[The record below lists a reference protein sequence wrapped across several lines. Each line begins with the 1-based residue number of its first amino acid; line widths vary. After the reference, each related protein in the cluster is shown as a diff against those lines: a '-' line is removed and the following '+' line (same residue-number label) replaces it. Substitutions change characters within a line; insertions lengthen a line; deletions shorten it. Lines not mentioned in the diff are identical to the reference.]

1 MNPPLFLIGIAGASG
16 CGKTH
21 LASVIKEKLQKSGTN
36 EIDIISCDN
45 YYKPY
50 PNGEKAP
57 ENFNWDSPDS
67 LDLELLI
74 KDITMLK
81 NGETINIP
89 TYDYIT
95 SQRLPL
101 NQKTTILDGSKIR
114 VIIVEGLFT
123 LMDETLR
130 NLFDLKIFTWLD
142 PDICL
147 ARRLLRDYKERAIS
161 YEQTLKV
168 YQSNVKPAF
177 INFIE
182 PTKKYADLI
191 ISTSE
196 YRDSKVSLD
205 VIKMYVQM
213 KIV

>member
-1 MNPPLFLIGIAGASG
+1 MSPIFLIGIAGASG

-21 LASVIKEKLQKSGTN
+21 LSDIIKNELNKAGTS
-36 EIDIISCDN
+36 EITIISCDN

-50 PNGEKAP
+50 PDGKKAP
-57 ENFNWDSPDS
+57 EDFNWDSPESVDI
-67 LDLELLI
+67 DLLVS
-74 KDITMLK
+74 DIAQLK
-81 NGETINIP
+81 QGNIINIP

-95 SQRLPL
+95 SQRIQG
-101 NQKTTILDGSKIR
+101 NNYCDGSHIK

-123 LMDETLR
+123 LMDEKLR
-130 NLFDLKIFTWLD
+130 DLFDLKIFTWLD

-161 YEQTLKV
+161 YEQTLKI
-168 YQSNVKPAF
+168 YQQNVKPAYT
-177 INFIE
+177 NFIE

-196 YRDSKVSLD
+196 YRDSRVSLD
-205 VIKMYVQM
+205 IIKMYIQN
-213 KIV
+213 KIS